1 MPTRPI
7 PASGPCSPP
16 PGAGGDEPLGQDP
29 RPGPSSRAATHR
41 CCACGELVRL
51 LPDLQRLVEVPGTCT
66 CGRETIFSRLDSHL
80 PIWTVCG
87 SPMDLPGGFTARLHL
102 VVGPRSFPTAKVLK
116 ATSLEAIRGLLPRGL
131 TRISRHPDDDP
142 VVIESWL

>member
-1 MPTRPI
+1 MPSRPI

-16 PGAGGDEPLGQDP
+16 PGAGGPEPLDQGQ
-29 RPGPSSRAATHR
+29 RPGSSSRAATHR

-66 CGRETIFSRLDSHL
+66 CGRETTFSRLDSHL

-87 SPMDLPGGFTARLHL
+87 ATRDFPGEFTARLHL
-102 VVGPRSFPTAKVLK
+102 VVGPRSFPTAKVLR
-116 ATSLEAIRGLLPRGL
+116 APTLEAIRGLLPKGL
-131 TRISRHPDDDP
+131 TRIPRDPKDDP
-142 VVIESWL
+142 VIVESWI